1 MEDELILHELI
12 LHELILHNTDM
23 DEASLATVSIVMHRS
38 RGDWKVTD
46 ARGEQPVLQMVL
58 ALEAAASGAGG
69 GWVCCGAGG
78 GCHIFRRPLCPL

>member
-1 MEDELILHELI
+1 MGD
-12 LHELILHNTDM
+12 
-23 DEASLATVSIVMHRS
+23 ASLATISIVMHRS

-46 ARGEQPVLQMVL
+46 ARGEQPVLLMVL

-78 GCHIFRRPLCPL
+78 GCHTFRRPLCPL

>member
-1 MEDELILHELI
+1 MEDLATIS
-12 LHELILHNTDM
+12 
-23 DEASLATVSIVMHRS
+23 SLATIVLELVLELVLKLIVMHRS

-69 GWVCCGAGG
+69 GW
-78 GCHIFRRPLCPL
+78 